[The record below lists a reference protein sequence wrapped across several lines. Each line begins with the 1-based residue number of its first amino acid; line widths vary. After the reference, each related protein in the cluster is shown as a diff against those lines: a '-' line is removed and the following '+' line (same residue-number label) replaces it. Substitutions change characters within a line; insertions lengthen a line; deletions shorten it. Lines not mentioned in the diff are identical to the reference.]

1 MTTFELS
8 EDTYRRIEEFRSVIN
23 AVVEDELDMEDCL
36 AIIERG
42 LDSMLRDVLS
52 PLERDVLLE
61 ALRQLAARE
70 PAAVYRYMSDTL
82 NRCTQLNKGTL
93 RPRIAFTELTSS
105 YRDISHIA

>member
-36 AIIERG
+36 GIIIERG

-61 ALRQLAARE
+61 SLRQLAARE
-70 PAAVYRYMSDTL
+70 PAAVYRYMADTL
-82 NRCTQLNKGTL
+82 NRGAQVNKETL
-93 RPRIAFTELTSS
+93 RPRIGFTE
-105 YRDISHIA
+105 

>member
-36 AIIERG
+36 GIIERG

-61 ALRQLAARE
+61 SLRQLAARE
-70 PAAVYRYMSDTL
+70 PAAVYRYMADTL
-82 NRCTQLNKGTL
+82 NRGAQVNKETL
-93 RPRIAFTELTSS
+93 RPRIGFTE
-105 YRDISHIA
+105 